1 MTCHACTNTMR
12 MVAKDLPWE
21 TPQGWVMV
29 QGVKHWECTVC
40 GEQVFD
46 RNATKEILE
55 KLNRK
60 DVSHT
65 IEIPVLK

>member
-1 MTCHACTNTMR
+1 MIEVT
-12 MVAKDLPWE
+12 KDLPWE
-21 TPQGWVMV
+21 TPQGWVMLHAV
-29 QGVKHWECTVC
+29 RHWECPVC